1 LESKSVSTLADP
13 VFLVLLV
20 LHVGSIVAWMG
31 GAALFVSVLA
41 PSLSKMSPASRAEFI
56 VSALPR
62 YMQFVAGSAIVG
74 IVAGLLLY
82 GYATSV
88 GPPLAPT
95 DSGAPYVQA
104 GAVLGL
110 VVLIIALGVMVPT
123 GRKLVSLVG
132 QMSKSQTPT
141 STADSARIAGLTKRL
156 ALAGRVG
163 VTLLAFALILM
174 VLGASL

>member
-1 LESKSVSTLADP
+1 MVDS

-20 LHVGSIVAWMG
+20 VHVGSIVAWMG

-41 PSLSKMSPASRAEFI
+41 PSLSKMSPSSRAEFI
-56 VSALPR
+56 VSVLPR
-62 YMQFVAGSAIVG
+62 YLRFVAGSAVVG
-74 IVAGLLLY
+74 ILAGLLLY

-88 GPPLAPT
+88 GPPLAPS

-104 GAVLGL
+104 GAILGL
-110 VVLIIALGVMVPT
+110 VVLIIALGVMVPS

-132 QMSKSQTPT
+132 QMSKSQTLT
-141 STADSARIAGLTKRL
+141 STADSARIASLTKRL
-156 ALAGRVG
+156 GAAGRLG

-174 VLGASL
+174 VIGASL